1 MISQSN
7 FKPPADVNV
16 ILIGDGDTGIK
27 TEKED
32 ADKLMSTVS
41 DPVRVV
47 DTIDGL
53 ISDDEADKIAT

>member
-1 MISQSN
+1 M
-7 FKPPADVNV
+7 NV